1 MKRSFTLESTFAY
14 ICVVLGLCASLA
26 SAENLDIQAQKVFAD
41 EKKGVTIATGKV
53 KMVKGEDKL
62 NADEV
67 RIYVNKARK
76 PLKFEAIGNV
86 DFLLLTQDGR
96 RLKGKSDTLI
106 YLVDANEY
114 QLIGRA
120 QVQEI
125 GKPNFLRGEKI
136 TLNNDN
142 NFANVE
148 SSSSAP
154 VRVIIDLND
163 MQSNPQSSS
172 QSSSQNNPKNNPKDK
187 QPESKSRQV
196 DSILDPKP
204 ESKELESTPL
214 DSSE

>member
-1 MKRSFTLESTFAY
+1 MIIDALESIRQLMRLGAF
-14 ICVVLGLCASLA
+14 VSVLVGVALA
-26 SAENLDIQAQKVFAD
+26 QELDIQAQKVFAD

-76 PLKFEAIGNV
+76 PLKLEAMGNV
-86 DFLLLTQDGR
+86 DFLLLTRDGR

-106 YLVDANEY
+106 YLVEANEY

-125 GKPNFLRGEKI
+125 GKPNFLKGERI

-148 SSSSAP
+148 SSNNAP

-163 MQSNPQSSS
+163 MQ
-172 QSSSQNNPKNNPKDK
+172 NNKNSPEIK
-187 QPESKSRQV
+187 QPESKPRQV
-196 DSILDPKP
+196 DSILEP
-204 ESKELESTPL
+204 ESTPL
-214 DSSE
+214 DSSSP

>member
-163 MQSNPQSSS
+163 MQSNPQNSS
-172 QSSSQNNPKNNPKDK
+172 QNNPKDK

>member
-53 KMVKGEDKL
+53 KMIKGEDKL

-67 RIYVNKARK
+67 RIYVNKVRK

-106 YLVDANEY
+106 YLVQANEY

-163 MQSNPQSSS
+163 MQSNQNSPQN
-172 QSSSQNNPKNNPKDK
+172 SSQNNPKNK
-187 QPESKSRQV
+187 QLESKSKQV

>member
-67 RIYVNKARK
+67 RIYVNKVRK

-106 YLVDANEY
+106 YLVQANEY
-114 QLIGRA
+114 QLIGKA

-148 SSSSAP
+148 SSSNAP

-163 MQSNPQSSS
+163 MQSNQNSPQN
-172 QSSSQNNPKNNPKDK
+172 SSQNNPKNK
-187 QPESKSRQV
+187 QLESKSKQV

>member
-163 MQSNPQSSS
+163 MQSNQSNPQN
-172 QSSSQNNPKNNPKDK
+172 SSQNNPKNK

>member
-53 KMVKGEDKL
+53 KMIKGEDKL

-67 RIYVNKARK
+67 RIYVNKVRK

-106 YLVDANEY
+106 YLVQANEY

-148 SSSSAP
+148 SSSNAP

-163 MQSNPQSSS
+163 MQSNQN
-172 QSSSQNNPKNNPKDK
+172 SSQNNPKNK
-187 QPESKSRQV
+187 QLESKSKQV

>member
-41 EKKGVTIATGKV
+41 EKKGITIATGKV
-53 KMVKGEDKL
+53 KMIKGEDKL

-163 MQSNPQSSS
+163 MQSNPQNSS

>member
-163 MQSNPQSSS
+163 MQSNQSSP
-172 QSSSQNNPKNNPKDK
+172 QNSSKDK

>member
-1 MKRSFTLESTFAY
+1 MKHSFTLESTFALPRAFLPFLY
-14 ICVVLGLCASLA
+14 LLLCVGALA
-26 SAENLDIQAQKVFAD
+26 QELDIQAQKVFAD

-53 KMVKGEDKL
+53 KMLKGEDKL

-67 RIYVNKARK
+67 RVYVNKARK

-148 SSSSAP
+148 SSSNAP

-163 MQSNPQSSS
+163 MQSNQSSP
-172 QSSSQNNPKNNPKDK
+172 QNSSKNK

-196 DSILDPKP
+196 DSILDPKL

-214 DSSE
+214 DSSAL

>member
-1 MKRSFTLESTFAY
+1 MKHSFTLESTFALPRAFLLFLY
-14 ICVVLGLCASLA
+14 LLLCAGALA
-26 SAENLDIQAQKVFAD
+26 QELDIQAQKVFAD

-163 MQSNPQSSS
+163 MQSNPQN
-172 QSSSQNNPKNNPKDK
+172 SSQNNPKNK

>member
-53 KMVKGEDKL
+53 KMIKGEDKL

-106 YLVDANEY
+106 YLVQANEY

-163 MQSNPQSSS
+163 MQSNQNSPQN
-172 QSSSQNNPKNNPKDK
+172 SSQNNPKNN
-187 QPESKSRQV
+187 QLESKSKQV

>member
-41 EKKGVTIATGKV
+41 EKKGITIATGKV
-53 KMVKGEDKL
+53 KMIKGEDKL

-67 RIYVNKARK
+67 RIYVNKVRK

-106 YLVDANEY
+106 YLVQANEY

-163 MQSNPQSSS
+163 MQSNQNSPQN
-172 QSSSQNNPKNNPKDK
+172 SSQNNPKNK

-204 ESKELESTPL
+204 EPKELESTPL

>member
-1 MKRSFTLESTFAY
+1 MKHSFTLESTFALPRAFLPFLY
-14 ICVVLGLCASLA
+14 LLLCVGALA
-26 SAENLDIQAQKVFAD
+26 QELDIQAQKVFAD

-53 KMVKGEDKL
+53 KMLKGEDKL

-67 RIYVNKARK
+67 RVYVNKARK

-148 SSSSAP
+148 SSSNAP

-163 MQSNPQSSS
+163 MQSNQSSP
-172 QSSSQNNPKNNPKDK
+172 QNSSKNK

-196 DSILDPKP
+196 DSILDPKL

>member
-148 SSSSAP
+148 SSSNAP

>member
-67 RIYVNKARK
+67 RIYVNKVRK

-106 YLVDANEY
+106 YLVQANEY

-163 MQSNPQSSS
+163 MQSNQNSPQN
-172 QSSSQNNPKNNPKDK
+172 SSQNNPKNK
-187 QPESKSRQV
+187 QLESKSKQV

>member
-1 MKRSFTLESTFAY
+1 MKRSFTLAFTLESTFAY

-41 EKKGVTIATGKV
+41 EKKGITIATGKV
-53 KMVKGEDKL
+53 KMIKGEDKL

-106 YLVDANEY
+106 YLVQANEY
-114 QLIGRA
+114 QLIGKA

-148 SSSSAP
+148 SSGKAP

-163 MQSNPQSSS
+163 MQSNPQN
-172 QSSSQNNPKNNPKDK
+172 SSQNNPKNK
-187 QPESKSRQV
+187 QPESKSKQV
-196 DSILDPKP
+196 DSMLDPKL

>member
-53 KMVKGEDKL
+53 KMVKGEDRL

-67 RIYVNKARK
+67 RIYVNKVRK

-106 YLVDANEY
+106 YLVQANEY

-163 MQSNPQSSS
+163 MQSNQNSPQN
-172 QSSSQNNPKNNPKDK
+172 SSQNNPKNK
-187 QPESKSRQV
+187 QLESKSKQV

>member
-41 EKKGVTIATGKV
+41 EKKGITIATGKV

-67 RIYVNKARK
+67 RIYVNKVRK

-106 YLVDANEY
+106 YLVQANEY
-114 QLIGRA
+114 QLIGKA

-148 SSSSAP
+148 SSSNAP

-163 MQSNPQSSS
+163 MQSNPSSP
-172 QSSSQNNPKNNPKDK
+172 QNSSQNNPKNK

>member
-41 EKKGVTIATGKV
+41 EKKGITIATGKV
-53 KMVKGEDKL
+53 KMIKGEDKL

-67 RIYVNKARK
+67 RIYVNKVRK

-106 YLVDANEY
+106 YLVQANEY
-114 QLIGRA
+114 QLIGKA

-163 MQSNPQSSS
+163 MQSNQNSPQN
-172 QSSSQNNPKNNPKDK
+172 SSQNNPKNK
-187 QPESKSRQV
+187 QLESKSKQV

>member
-148 SSSSAP
+148 SSSNAP

-163 MQSNPQSSS
+163 MQSNPQNSS
-172 QSSSQNNPKNNPKDK
+172 QSSSQNNPKDK

>member
-53 KMVKGEDKL
+53 KMIKGEDKL

-67 RIYVNKARK
+67 RIYVNKVRK

-106 YLVDANEY
+106 YLVQANEY
-114 QLIGRA
+114 QLIGKA

-148 SSSSAP
+148 SSSNAP

-163 MQSNPQSSS
+163 TQSNPSSP
-172 QSSSQNNPKNNPKDK
+172 QNSPKDK

-204 ESKELESTPL
+204 EPKELESTPL

>member
-148 SSSSAP
+148 SSSNAP

-163 MQSNPQSSS
+163 MQSNPQNSS
-172 QSSSQNNPKNNPKDK
+172 QSSSKNNPKDK

>member
-163 MQSNPQSSS
+163 MQSNPQNSS

>member
-53 KMVKGEDKL
+53 KMIKGEDKL

-67 RIYVNKARK
+67 RIYVNKVRK

-106 YLVDANEY
+106 YLVQANEY

-148 SSSSAP
+148 SSSNAP

-163 MQSNPQSSS
+163 MQSNQNSPQN
-172 QSSSQNNPKNNPKDK
+172 SSQNNPKNK
-187 QPESKSRQV
+187 QLESKSKQV

>member
-14 ICVVLGLCASLA
+14 ICVVLGLCASCASLA

-53 KMVKGEDKL
+53 KMIKGEDKL

-67 RIYVNKARK
+67 RIYVNKVRK

-106 YLVDANEY
+106 YLVQANEY

-163 MQSNPQSSS
+163 MQSNQNSPQN
-172 QSSSQNNPKNNPKDK
+172 SSQNNPKNK
-187 QPESKSRQV
+187 QLESKSKQV

>member
-53 KMVKGEDKL
+53 KMIKGEDKL

-67 RIYVNKARK
+67 RIYVNKVRK

-106 YLVDANEY
+106 YLVQANEY

-163 MQSNPQSSS
+163 MQSNPSSPQNSS
-172 QSSSQNNPKNNPKDK
+172 QNNPKDK

-204 ESKELESTPL
+204 EPKELESTPL

>member
-53 KMVKGEDKL
+53 KMIKGEDKL

-67 RIYVNKARK
+67 RIYVNKVRK

-106 YLVDANEY
+106 YLVQANEY

-163 MQSNPQSSS
+163 MQSNPSSP
-172 QSSSQNNPKNNPKDK
+172 QNSSQNNPKDK
-187 QPESKSRQV
+187 QLESKSKQV

-204 ESKELESTPL
+204 EPKELESTPL

>member
-53 KMVKGEDKL
+53 KMIKGEDKL

-67 RIYVNKARK
+67 RIYVNKVRK

-106 YLVDANEY
+106 YLVQANEY

-125 GKPNFLRGEKI
+125 GKPNLLRGEKI

-163 MQSNPQSSS
+163 MQSNPSSPQNSS
-172 QSSSQNNPKNNPKDK
+172 QNNPKDK

-204 ESKELESTPL
+204 EPKELESTPL

>member
-41 EKKGVTIATGKV
+41 EKKGITIATGKV
-53 KMVKGEDKL
+53 KMIKGEDKL

-67 RIYVNKARK
+67 RIYVNKVRK

-106 YLVDANEY
+106 YLVQANEY

-163 MQSNPQSSS
+163 MQSNQNSPQN
-172 QSSSQNNPKNNPKDK
+172 SSQNNPKNK
-187 QPESKSRQV
+187 QLESKSKQV

>member
-53 KMVKGEDKL
+53 KMIKGEDKL

-106 YLVDANEY
+106 YLVQANEY

-148 SSSSAP
+148 SSSNAP

-163 MQSNPQSSS
+163 MQSNPSSP
-172 QSSSQNNPKNNPKDK
+172 QNSSQNNPKNK
-187 QPESKSRQV
+187 QLESKSKQV

>member
-41 EKKGVTIATGKV
+41 EKKGITIATGKV
-53 KMVKGEDKL
+53 KMIKGEDRL

-106 YLVDANEY
+106 YLVQANEY

-163 MQSNPQSSS
+163 MQSNQNSPQN
-172 QSSSQNNPKNNPKDK
+172 SSQNNPKNK
-187 QPESKSRQV
+187 QLESKSKQV

>member
-41 EKKGVTIATGKV
+41 EKKGITIATGKV
-53 KMVKGEDKL
+53 KMIKGEDKL

-67 RIYVNKARK
+67 RIYVNKVRK

-106 YLVDANEY
+106 YLVQANEY

-163 MQSNPQSSS
+163 MQSNQSSP
-172 QSSSQNNPKNNPKDK
+172 QNSSQNNPKNK
-187 QPESKSRQV
+187 QLESKSKQV

>member
-41 EKKGVTIATGKV
+41 EKKGITIATGKV
-53 KMVKGEDKL
+53 KMIKGEDKL

-163 MQSNPQSSS
+163 MQSNQSSP
-172 QSSSQNNPKNNPKDK
+172 QNSSKDK

>member
-53 KMVKGEDKL
+53 KMIKGEDKL

-67 RIYVNKARK
+67 RIYVNKVRK

-106 YLVDANEY
+106 YLVQANEY
-114 QLIGRA
+114 QLIGKA

-148 SSSSAP
+148 SSSNAP

-163 MQSNPQSSS
+163 MQSNQNSPQN
-172 QSSSQNNPKNNPKDK
+172 SSQNNPKDK
-187 QPESKSRQV
+187 QLESKSKQV

>member
-1 MKRSFTLESTFAY
+1 MKHSFTLESTFALPRAFLLFLY
-14 ICVVLGLCASLA
+14 LLLCVGALA
-26 SAENLDIQAQKVFAD
+26 QELDIQAQKVFAD

-163 MQSNPQSSS
+163 MQNNQSSP
-172 QSSSQNNPKNNPKDK
+172 QNSPKDK

>member
-53 KMVKGEDKL
+53 KMIKGEDKL

-67 RIYVNKARK
+67 RIYVNKVRK

-106 YLVDANEY
+106 YLVQANEY

-163 MQSNPQSSS
+163 MQSNQNSP
-172 QSSSQNNPKNNPKDK
+172 QNNPKNK
-187 QPESKSRQV
+187 QPESKSKQV

-204 ESKELESTPL
+204 EPKELESTPL

>member
-41 EKKGVTIATGKV
+41 EKKGITIATGKV

-67 RIYVNKARK
+67 RIYVNKVRK

-106 YLVDANEY
+106 YLVQANEY

-148 SSSSAP
+148 SSSNAP

-163 MQSNPQSSS
+163 MQSNPSSP
-172 QSSSQNNPKNNPKDK
+172 QNSSQNNPKNK